1 MISPIRSMGPLAP
14 ARRNGQVAAKG
25 ETPQAPDQV
34 TLSKG
39 PNGPEGP
46 EKPRPRGSVLGKIA
60 RAVGLTVGLSTIGL
74 VGIGAVVPAVIQP
87 PTVHIAPQNMT
98 ALQKH
103 LSFFDQN
110 HDGNLTRTE
119 TAQGLRKLGLS
130 PVRAEVTGSLINAGI
145 GVKSSDHWYDFT
157 TVNLSKIHSSK
168 HGSDTGIYDTQGQ
181 FVQSKYD
188 ELWSRFDQGN
198 KGALSQSDI
207 QAMHASLSTDKVG
220 DVASKAEFDL
230 LMELAGQNRTM
241 ADGSSQRVLTK
252 ERMQQFYDGSLFYQL
267 AGETAPF

>member
-1 MISPIRSMGPLAP
+1 MISPLRSMTTLTP
-14 ARRNGQVAAKG
+14 ARRSARVEAKS
-25 ETPQAPDQV
+25 TPPQDEV

-39 PNGPEGP
+39 SGPDGPE
-46 EKPRPRGSVLGKIA
+46 RPRGGVLGKIA
-60 RAVGLTVGLSTIGL
+60 RTVGLSLGLATVGL
-74 VGIGAVVPAVIQP
+74 VGIGAVVPAVIQHP
-87 PTVHIAPQNMT
+87 SVAIAPQKMT

-110 HDGNLTRTE
+110 QDGNLTRTE
-119 TAQGLRKLGLS
+119 TAQGLKKLGLS
-130 PVRAEVTGSLINAGI
+130 PVRAEVTGTLINTGI
-145 GVKSSDHWYDFT
+145 GLKSSDHWYDFT
-157 TVNLSKIHSSK
+157 TVNLNKIHQSK

-181 FVQSKYD
+181 FVQGKYD

-198 KGALSQSDI
+198 KGALTQGDI

-230 LMELAGQNRTM
+230 LMELAGQNQTL

-252 ERMQQFYDGSLFYQL
+252 ERMQQFYDGTLFFQL
-267 AGETAPF
+267 TGEKAPF